1 MNTVG
6 LVANPEKLDAARVL
20 REAVQLFQ
28 RAGFKVLVEADTSR
42 LLEKSPP
49 ASPLAELAGKCDLLV
64 VLGGDGT
71 ILWVARAIRGATT
84 PILSVNLGTLG
95 FLATITQKD
104 LAKTIAKIQKRQY
117 QTQELAMLDVAVLR
131 GERSISQH
139 RALNDAVITRGAFS
153 RLVRIEVT
161 VDGELL
167 TTYTAD
173 GLIVSTPTGS
183 TAYSLSAGGPIIS
196 PSASGFV
203 ITPICPHALS
213 NRSVVVGNNS
223 VIRARLISQGA
234 RAHSPEP
241 VECMLSV
248 DGQEQTHLH
257 PLDVVEVRHGAGPLR
272 LVTLPGHSYF
282 EVLRHKLHWSGS
294 NV

>member
-1 MNTVG
+1 MKTVG
-6 LVANPEKLDAARVL
+6 LVANPEKPDAARVL
-20 REAVQLFQ
+20 REAVRLSQ
-28 RAGFKVLVEADTSR
+28 RAGFQVLVEADTAN
-42 LLEKSPP
+42 LLDKSLPS
-49 ASPLAELAGKCDLLV
+49 APLADIAPRCDLLI

-71 ILWVARAIRGATT
+71 ILWVARNLRGART

-104 LAKTIAKIQKRQY
+104 LAGAIGKIQSGEYK
-117 QTQELAMLDVAVLR
+117 TAELAMLHVAVLR
-131 GERSISQH
+131 DERAITEH
-139 RALNDAVITRGAFS
+139 HALNDVVIARGAFS

-173 GLIVSTPTGS
+173 GLILSTPTGS

-213 NRSVVVGNNS
+213 NRSVVVGQSS
-223 VIRARLISQGA
+223 VIRAKLLSMHA
-234 RAHSPEP
+234 RAHAAEP
-241 VECMLSV
+241 TECLITV
-248 DGQEQTHLH
+248 DGQEQSHLR
-257 PLDVVEVRHGAGPLR
+257 PLDVVEVRHAKDPVR

-282 EVLRHKLHWSGS
+282 EVLRRKLHWSGS
-294 NV
+294 SV